1 MSLRV
6 YISVDMEGISGV
18 FARDETFKKEGELYS
33 RACKRMAEDV
43 NAAIEG
49 ALSVG
54 ARKIYA
60 KDAHWNAY
68 NIRPEELKE
77 EATLVRGWG
86 PMMSMIDGIEEHFDA
101 LLLIGYHSKAG
112 TEDGILSHTY
122 TGVIEEL
129 KVNGTVFG
137 ETGLNAL
144 LAGHFNTPVVFIS
157 GDESVVKEA
166 KKLLGDIEAVVVKR
180 GWTRTAGKGL
190 APKVAQRKI
199 REGVERALNSLN
211 RFHPLKL
218 DRPLAIEVTFKEKRF
233 AYLCT
238 FIPGVKGKGA
248 KKIMYKARN
257 ALEFWKIFNVMMLAS
272 WSLK

>member
-1 MSLRV
+1 MSLKV

-33 RACKRMAEDV
+33 LACKRMAEDV

-54 ARKIYA
+54 ARKIYV

-68 NIRPEELKE
+68 NIRPEDLKE
-77 EATLVRGWG
+77 EAFLVRGWG
-86 PMMSMIDGIEEHFDA
+86 PMMSMIDGIEEGFDA

-112 TEDGILSHTY
+112 TDEGILSHTY

-129 KVNGTVFG
+129 KVNGTVLG
-137 ETGLNAL
+137 ETGINAL

-166 KKLLGDIEAVVVKR
+166 KKLLGDIEAVAVKS

-190 APKVAQRKI
+190 APKLAQRKI
-199 REGVERALNSLN
+199 KEGVERALNSLN
-211 RFHPLKL
+211 RFHPFKL
-218 DRPLAIEVTFKEKRF
+218 NKPLAIELTFKEKRF

-238 FIPGVKGKGA
+238 FIPGAKGKGT
-248 KKIMYKARN
+248 KKVIYKAKDV
-257 ALEFWKIFNVMMLAS
+257 LEFWKIFNVMMLAS